1 MVCKLL
7 LLQEMK
13 TGGMC
18 GSKFSMPSLENRHL
32 VIVEQD
38 LPESQA
44 RTSSTIF
51 AVYERVIVVIV
62 IKIIIILIFVLLLT
76 VFVCNSAWIIVI
88 MHVVFFILFFVVRE
102 SHRIYDARDC
112 CCCRGVGCRWIV
124 RMRSTH
130 VTM

>member
-1 MVCKLL
+1 MVCKL

-13 TGGMC
+13 TGGIC

-44 RTSSTIF
+44 RTSSAIF

-62 IKIIIILIFVLLLT
+62 IKIIIILILVLLLT
-76 VFVCNSAWIIVI
+76 VFVCNSTWIIVI
-88 MHVVFFILFFVVRE
+88 VDVIFFIFFFIVRE
-102 SHRIYDARDC
+102 SQRIYDARDR
-112 CCCRGVGCRWIV
+112 CCCRGVGRRWIV

-130 VTM
+130 VTV